1 MEDEMYTGPWGR
13 VRKIWMEDGETRVSV
28 PKWIVHVLLDSLDK
42 EFILNTLLD
51 EKKIEIIA
59 STMNECLEQI
69 IERLEAFGKYN
80 SASKHKVALS
90 LLRQY
95 KSPPIRLDEID
106 TQFLNDFELFLR
118 NRGNRNN
125 SIATKFSILKA
136 TYNRAVEEG
145 RFCPKSN
152 PFIKF
157 KVGKLWTSTHKRA
170 IAKQHIILIENY
182 SPQCTNTEYI
192 LLARDIFLFSY
203 YTAGINFGDM
213 ARLKQENIAGGR
225 LYYTRH
231 KTGKLLSY
239 KLMPKALEIIQRY
252 QNPTSEYLF
261 PILNSSHKT
270 ELQKFNR
277 IHKALAK
284 TNKALKQIGEELKI
298 PNKLTTYVAR
308 HSYATVLRRA
318 GVATSIIS
326 SSLGHSS
333 EKVTQIYLDSFEN
346 KQIDEAMQHLV

>member
-1 MEDEMYTGPWGR
+1 MYTGPWGR

-95 KSPPIRLDEID
+95 KSTPIRLDEID

-182 SPQCTNTEYI
+182 SPQCTNTEY
-192 LLARDIFLFSY
+192 
-203 YTAGINFGDM
+203 M

>member
-95 KSPPIRLDEID
+95 KSTPIRLDEID

-125 SIATKFSILKA
+125 SIATKF
-136 TYNRAVEEG
+136 N
-145 RFCPKSN
+145 N
-152 PFIKF
+152 
-157 KVGKLWTSTHKRA
+157 
-170 IAKQHIILIENY
+170 
-182 SPQCTNTEYI
+182 
-192 LLARDIFLFSY
+192 
-203 YTAGINFGDM
+203 
-213 ARLKQENIAGGR
+213 
-225 LYYTRH
+225 
-231 KTGKLLSY
+231 
-239 KLMPKALEIIQRY
+239 
-252 QNPTSEYLF
+252 
-261 PILNSSHKT
+261 
-270 ELQKFNR
+270 
-277 IHKALAK
+277 
-284 TNKALKQIGEELKI
+284 
-298 PNKLTTYVAR
+298 
-308 HSYATVLRRA
+308 
-318 GVATSIIS
+318 
-326 SSLGHSS
+326 
-333 EKVTQIYLDSFEN
+333 
-346 KQIDEAMQHLV
+346 